1 MVTVIIAWIVVGLA
15 ALAGFVLIQYARKN
29 RKPKVVGYEPASL
42 FKVPRNL
49 HNTYVGKHE
58 WTGSYRVAKSPRTV
72 VTTPSSDYPLDEG
85 FSTGLLTG
93 IVAAELL
100 TDNTPS
106 PSYTPD
112 PSPGFEG
119 FGGGST
125 GGGGSDGSWTPDT
138 SSSSYDSGSSSSYDS
153 GSSSSYDSGSSSD
166 SSSSS
171 SDSSSW

>member
-29 RKPKVVGYEPASL
+29 RKPKVVGYEPARTI
-42 FKVPRNL
+42 KVPTNL
-49 HNTYVGKHE
+49 PNPYAWKHE
-58 WTGSYRVAKSPRTV
+58 WAGSYRVTQYPRP
-72 VTTPSSDYPLDEG
+72 VTTTPTPTYLSEDS

-100 TDNTPS
+100 STDNTPS
-106 PSYTPD
+106 PSYAAD

-153 GSSSSYDSGSSSD
+153 GSSSD

>member
-29 RKPKVVGYEPASL
+29 RKPKVVGYEPARPI
-42 FKVPRNL
+42 KVPTNPY
-49 HNTYVGKHE
+49 NPYAGKHE
-58 WTGSYRVAKSPRTV
+58 WAVSYRVAKSPRTV

-138 SSSSYDSGSSSSYDS
+138 SSSSYDAGSSSSYDS